1 MGHEGKGHLVSEQER
16 GCLGVRKENKR
27 RNKTTA
33 VANKAVCISFHILAE
48 ISYLLVLTMCERWQG
63 VVTQPCQSQ
72 YTQPVGW
79 LWDKGTCG
87 LPAHY
92 VRGD

>member
-33 VANKAVCISFHILAE
+33 VANKAVCISGSS
-48 ISYLLVLTMCERWQG
+48 ISLQKSHTYWFL
-63 VVTQPCQSQ
+63 PC
-72 YTQPVGW
+72 
-79 LWDKGTCG
+79 
-87 LPAHY
+87 
-92 VRGD
+92 VRGGRVL